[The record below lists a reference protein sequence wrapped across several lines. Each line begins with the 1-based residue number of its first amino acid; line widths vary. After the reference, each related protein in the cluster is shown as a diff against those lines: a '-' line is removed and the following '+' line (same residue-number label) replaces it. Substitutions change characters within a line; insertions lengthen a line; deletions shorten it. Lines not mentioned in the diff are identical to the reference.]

1 MRKTRRRY
9 AAVMSLLRRFDTSVT
24 WARVPFVLLAAFAAA
39 VPAQAQADRPLAAS
53 AAAAAPAQS
62 AGAKELPSI
71 YDRIWADFT
80 QWYRNDKNPVVQQ
93 VLFTGRFQHDFA
105 TVSADQGDHDESNI
119 RRVRFGPRVTFLRK
133 FLFHA
138 EVEVNPQERDP
149 FYLRFTDAYV
159 QWTHSTPFV
168 LTVGKQGVPFTNEGA
183 TSSKELITIDRSNV
197 ANNIWFPQEYMPGV
211 SVSGRIAPWVYRGG
225 IYTSGAMN
233 REFGEFSGDYFTL
246 ALLGYDFAR
255 RLSVKEAVLTGNY
268 LYQHA
273 DPDNT
278 FTRQLEHIVSAHFRL
293 EADKWGVRADLS
305 NAQGYLGQ
313 SDLWSAMVM
322 PFYNITS
329 KLQAVTR
336 YTYIDSDGPNGIRPA
351 GYEARVVSGRGDE
364 YNELYLGANYYFYGH
379 KLKVQSGVQWA
390 DMNDSAN
397 DGGEYSGVSWT
408 TGIRVGW

>member
-1 MRKTRRRY
+1 
-9 AAVMSLLRRFDTSVT
+9 MSLLRTFDLSVTSV
-24 WARVPFVLLAAFAAA
+24 ARVVTFVSVL
-39 VPAQAQADRPLAAS
+39 VGGSAQAQVVDRPLAAS
-53 AAAAAPAQS
+53 AVAAASAAPQAAPA
-62 AGAKELPSI
+62 KEQPSV
-71 YDRIWADFT
+71 YDRIWTDFT
-80 QWYRNDKNPVVQQ
+80 QWYKNDDNPAVQQ

-133 FLFHA
+133 FLFHT

-159 QWTHSTPFV
+159 QWTHSSPFV
-168 LTVGKQGVPFTNEGA
+168 LIVGKQGVPFTNEGA

-233 REFGEFSGDYFTL
+233 REFGEFSGDYFAL
-246 ALLGYDFAR
+246 ALVGYDFAKK
-255 RLSVKEAVLTGNY
+255 LGAKEAVLTGNY
-268 LYQHA
+268 LYQHP

-278 FTRQLEHIVSAHFRL
+278 FTRQLEHIVSTHFRF
-293 EADKWGVRADLS
+293 EADRWGVRSDLS
-305 NAQGYLGQ
+305 SAQGYLGQ
-313 SDLWSAMVM
+313 QDLWSAMVM
-322 PFYNITS
+322 PFYNITD

-336 YTYIDSDGPNGIRPA
+336 YTYIDSDGPNGIRPT